1 MKNVDSQVVAD
12 FGREWQRFNQQSAS
26 PEELQA
32 LFMAYFKVFPW
43 EALPAGAEGADIGC
57 GSGRWARFVAPRVA
71 RLHCIDPSPAALEVA
86 RQNLAPYPNV
96 SLILGSAGELPFPD
110 NSLDFAYSLGVLHHV
125 PDTAGALREIA
136 RVLKPGAPFLVY
148 LYYAFDNRPFWFR
161 LLWRITDLL
170 RRGIARLPYWLKY
183 LIAEGLA
190 LLVYWPLARTARLLE
205 KVGKLPSHFP
215 LAQYRHR
222 SFYIMRNDALDR
234 FGTRLEKRYT
244 RQAIQTLLEEAGF
257 TRIGFSDEEPFWCA
271 VAYKRPT
278 LSSTSTS

>member
-1 MKNVDSQVVAD
+1 
-12 FGREWQRFNQQSAS
+12 
-26 PEELQA
+26 
-32 LFMAYFKVFPW
+32 
-43 EALPAGAEGADIGC
+43 
-57 GSGRWARFVAPRVA
+57 VAPT
-71 RLHCIDPSPAALEVA
+71 ALEVA
-86 RQNLAPYPNV
+86 RQNLAPYPNIN
-96 SLILGSAGELPFPD
+96 LILGSAGDLPFPD

-161 LLWRITDLL
+161 RLWQITDLL
-170 RRGIARLPYWLKY
+170 RRGIAQLPYPLKH

-190 LLVYWPLARTARLLE
+190 LLVYWPLARTAHLLE
-205 KVGKLPSHFP
+205 KIDKLPPHFP

-244 RQAIQTLLEEAGF
+244 RQQIQTLLQEAGF
-257 TRIGFSDEEPFWCA
+257 THIRFSEEEPFWCA
-271 VAYKRPT
+271 VAHKSPAPSP
-278 LSSTSTS
+278 LSEPYAKP